1 MSENKKYGYTGKG
14 LRVDLTTGKITV
26 EPTFPRFDGY
36 IGGTAFGYKVFWD
49 EVPPETDCY
58 ASENKLV
65 IAPGP
70 LSGTGAICSGR
81 TAITTLWPTAWP
93 RSLIASAHV
102 GGELAHKLKFAGWD
116 FVIIEGEAKSPV
128 YLYIHNEKVE
138 IRDASA
144 AWGQGTRR
152 SAEVLAKE
160 TTPEASFGV
169 IGQAGENLVPMS
181 NMMVDKSHSA
191 GGLGSVMGKK
201 HLKGIVV
208 YGNQAIHIH
217 ADPKEWEELIDSHR
231 KILGAH
237 THSIVSRK
245 PHPMFE
251 YHTPASRWSAF
262 PGAKWGAA
270 NPPVMLTDADMDPH
284 NLNHIGYR
292 TCSSEFYMGPTMWN
306 YTVRNTGCY
315 ACPIRCYSVI
325 RDDETAAK
333 YNVNA
338 ITEQTC
344 MALYGRWF
352 FPSLLKDLMKPVSR
366 EACLVGSQTM
376 DDLGLWCNYGQ
387 LHRDFCT
394 MYTKGYFKK
403 YLPEEEYK
411 SIDWSKIDN
420 PDPRILQDILPRIAY
435 RKGEFGRWMGE
446 TTPVMLEHF
455 GLTED
460 EWKKNHDTLY
470 WSVGHP
476 KHHGNEN
483 DGQIGTVLNCMY
495 NRDPMSHGHINF
507 STSGLPLE
515 LQREIAAKFWGDGSA
530 VDGIGDYRPT
540 NKYKMIRLRW
550 VIARKELHDMLGICS
565 WTAPWELSPL
575 RERGY
580 IGDIEMESKV
590 FKAVT
595 GISMTQDELDKAGL
609 RAFLLQRLYTM
620 RQLKTKDMR
629 HVHDRY
635 PDWIFDDAKGR
646 APFTKGT
653 IRMEHDD
660 IEKSFDLFF
669 ELMDFDVKTGAPTE
683 KCLNEYGLAK
693 AVPVMKKEGLL

>member
-1 MSENKKYGYTGKG
+1 MHH
-14 LRVDLTTGKITV
+14 R
-26 EPTFPRFDGY
+26 
-36 IGGTAFGYKVFWD
+36 
-49 EVPPETDCY
+49 
-58 ASENKLV
+58 
-65 IAPGP
+65 
-70 LSGTGAICSGR
+70 
-81 TAITTLWPTAWP
+81 P
-93 RSLIASAHV
+93 RS
-102 GGELAHKLKFAGWD
+102 
-116 FVIIEGEAKSPV
+116 
-128 YLYIHNEKVE
+128 
-138 IRDASA
+138 
-144 AWGQGTRR
+144 
-152 SAEVLAKE
+152 
-160 TTPEASFGV
+160 
-169 IGQAGENLVPMS
+169 
-181 NMMVDKSHSA
+181 
-191 GGLGSVMGKK
+191 
-201 HLKGIVV
+201 
-208 YGNQAIHIH
+208 
-217 ADPKEWEELIDSHR
+217 
-231 KILGAH
+231 
-237 THSIVSRK
+237 
-245 PHPMFE
+245 
-251 YHTPASRWSAF
+251 
-262 PGAKWGAA
+262 
-270 NPPVMLTDADMDPH
+270 
-284 NLNHIGYR
+284 
-292 TCSSEFYMGPTMWN
+292 
-306 YTVRNTGCY
+306 
-315 ACPIRCYSVI
+315 
-325 RDDETAAK
+325 

-565 WTAPWELSPL
+565 WTAPWELSRFASAATSVTSRWKQGLQGRDRHLHDPGRARQGRPARLPAAAPL
-575 RERGY
+575 H
-580 IGDIEMESKV
+580 D
-590 FKAVT
+590 APA
-595 GISMTQDELDKAGL
+595 QDEGHAPRPRPLSRLDL
-609 RAFLLQRLYTM
+609 RR
-620 RQLKTKDMR
+620 RQ
-629 HVHDRY
+629 
-635 PDWIFDDAKGR
+635 GR